1 MIAKISSFSLIFLV
15 AIIFAQVPCGDEF
28 DKCSRVIN
36 LNPCEVGAV
45 ICTPNQCQTGDG
57 TCLPDTG
64 CVFTNYDNYP
74 PHSCN
79 DGDLCTID
87 DSCINGECFGF
98 EKICD
103 DVCLENEACEP
114 TTGECRGT
122 PVVCKEKQCY
132 VTPDCRTDIGG
143 CVYNELKPEGSS
155 CDTGLTCTTDSC
167 VAGQCT
173 SQPMVCPPQPC
184 MSALCNPA
192 TDRCE
197 YTPMVCNDDNL
208 CTTDS
213 CVAGQCVY
221 TTKDCNDNN
230 ACTTDTCVAGQ
241 CVNTPKVCND
251 NNACTTDT
259 CVAGQCV
266 STQKDCNDN
275 NTCTT
280 DTCVAGQCVN
290 TPKVCNDNNACTT
303 DTCVA
308 GQCVSTPLDC
318 NDNNLCTADSC
329 VAGKCM
335 HKMMNCTRTGS
346 NVCQFNNGTCNP
358 TTGQCVY
365 ASKPN
370 GTTCDDSNLCTTKD
384 KCTSGQCGGTNT
396 CCMNRT
402 KNKCGICVSDCC
414 SEYGKVL
421 SFFGLRGY
429 EYDVTEVS
437 GSGCS
442 GSTVCCAPVS
452 QSIFTYQ
459 SDKCVVRK
467 A

>member
-1 MIAKISSFSLIFLV
+1 V
-15 AIIFAQVPCGDEF
+15 
-28 DKCSRVIN
+28 
-36 LNPCEVGAV
+36 CE
-45 ICTPNQCQTGDG
+45 
-57 TCLPDTG
+57 
-64 CVFTNYDNYP
+64 
-74 PHSCN
+74 
-79 DGDLCTID
+79 
-87 DSCINGECFGF
+87 
-98 EKICD
+98 
-103 DVCLENEACEP
+103 
-114 TTGECRGT
+114 
-122 PVVCKEKQCY
+122 EKQCY
-132 VTPDCRTDIGG
+132 VTPDCITEIGG
-143 CVYNELKPEGSS
+143 CVYDELKPEGSS
-155 CDTGLTCTTDSC
+155 CDTGLTCTTDTC

-173 SQPMVCPPQPC
+173 SQPVVCPPQPC
-184 MSALCNPA
+184 MSGLCNPA

-197 YTPMVCNDDNL
+197 YTPIVCNDGNL
-208 CTTDS
+208 CTTDT

-241 CVNTPKVCND
+241 CVNT
-251 NNACTTDT
+251 AL
-259 CVAGQCV
+259 
-266 STQKDCNDN
+266 
-275 NTCTT
+275 
-280 DTCVAGQCVN
+280 
-290 TPKVCNDNNACTT
+290 VCNDNNACTT

-308 GQCVSTPLDC
+308 GQCVSTPLNC

-365 ASKPN
+365 ASRPN
-370 GTTCDDSNLCTTKD
+370 GTTCDDGNLCTTKD